1 MKRIIGVGNAL
12 MDVVVKLPDHSLLEQ
27 FNLPKGSMV
36 LVDSAVSSLINQLT
50 SDLDWIVAPGGSVAN
65 AISGLANLGT
75 TTAFIGKVGSD
86 DMGRVYSS
94 ELKKIGIT
102 PKLFESSTSTGLAM
116 ALVTP
121 DGERTFATYL
131 GAAVELGVNNL
142 SEELFRGYDIAY
154 IEGYLVQNHD
164 LLRQAMSCCQKAG
177 LRIVLDLASYNV
189 VKENLAFLKEIVGT
203 YVDIVF
209 ANEDEAM
216 AFTGKEPH
224 EAVEE
229 LAQLTEVAVVKL
241 GKEGSLI
248 RSHSGETEKIGVQG
262 SFQCVDTTGAG
273 DLYSAGF
280 LHAYAMGYPLNVCGE
295 AGALVAGY
303 VVSVFGARMTN
314 ELWNSIKIDFNKLL
328 EKTPRGNAG

>member
-1 MKRIIGVGNAL
+1 MKKIIGIGNAL

-36 LVDSAVSSLINQLT
+36 LVDAAASSSINQST
-50 SDLDWIVAPGGSVAN
+50 SDLDWMVAPGGSVAN

-75 TTAFIGKVGSD
+75 KTAFIGKVGSD
-86 DMGRVYSS
+86 DMGRAYSS
-94 ELKKIGIT
+94 ELEKNGII
-102 PKLFESSTSTGLAM
+102 PKLFGSSTSTGLAM

-131 GAAVELGVNNL
+131 GAAIELEADNL
-142 SEELFRGYDIAY
+142 SEELFIGYDFAY

-164 LLRQAMSCCQKAG
+164 LLYNAMNLCKKAG
-177 LRIVLDLASYNV
+177 LKIVLDLASYNV
-189 VKENLAFLKEIVGT
+189 VKENLAFLKEMVNT

-216 AFTGKEPH
+216 AFTGKEPY

-229 LAQLTEVAVVKL
+229 LARLTQVAVVKL

-248 RSHSGETEKIGVQG
+248 RSHAGATEKIGVHG

-280 LHAYAMGYPLNVCGE
+280 LHAYALGHPLSVCGE

-303 VVSVFGARMTN
+303 VVSVFGARMTADM
-314 ELWNSIKIDFNKLL
+314 WNSIRLDLNKIL